1 MSAGAAARWPRRS
14 VLSLLSFRRRPA
26 SLFVWSIWALM
37 FLGALAFVGIYA
49 RNAPFWDDWEILV
62 PALAG
67 KQPITVAWLWETYH
81 EHRLPL
87 PKLILLGLGKLTHCD
102 FRSGMFFNAAVL
114 GLLAAVMILAAKK
127 LRGWTGY
134 TDAALPLILLHW
146 GHWANLTFFFTV
158 HFISTTVLAGAVLSI
173 IAGTRGPVTPR
184 VAVLAAACLLLLP
197 LTGTTGLIFVPPLA
211 LWLVDSG
218 IRRWRYT
225 EPQGRREGPL
235 ILGLATVTMLPVG
248 LYFVGFRLNSFAPQA
263 GLLVS
268 LRSAIKFLSTGVGP
282 IAISFWPYSGLLVLA
297 LLSLAAVNL
306 AMAWR
311 AQPLERSRVLGLI
324 LFTGAVVALG
334 LGIGRGRATLGE
346 ERLFSPT
353 YVTLAALTLC
363 AVYFACGI
371 EHKPSNRFAQA
382 GLFMLMCLLLPFNF
396 QDGLENG
403 RRRSEQ
409 MGAFV
414 QDLLA
419 QTPPYL
425 LAERHVSF
433 LIPYQMKGQFVEW
446 LRMLRDAGI
455 GPYRYL
461 PDDPTP
467 QEIPFTIASPAADDM
482 RSHPRRLTFTVD
494 DPRFVY
500 ALRLKYSCRVDPG
513 KIAWLR
519 VSWKRDDRKEEPVRL
534 GRSLQF
540 ISVFQAGGGAD
551 IPLEASKEDTP
562 LTIPIYD
569 KFRRIT
575 LLTKGADCV
584 FGLHGMSL
592 LVPPFERPQADK
604 GTENNRSPK

>member
-1 MSAGAAARWPRRS
+1 MNSSTHATDTS
-14 VLSLLSFRRRPA
+14 HTISLLSLRKRLA
-26 SLFVWSIWALM
+26 SMFVWSIWALM
-37 FLGALAFVGIYA
+37 FIGALAFVGVYG

-67 KQPITVAWLWETYH
+67 KQPITIAWLWETYH

-87 PKLILLGLGKLTHCD
+87 PKLILLGLGKLTDCD
-102 FRSGMFFNAAVL
+102 FRSGMFFNACVL

-127 LRGWTGY
+127 LRGWTSY
-134 TDAALPLILLHW
+134 TDAVFPLILLHW
-146 GHWANLTFFFTV
+146 GHWANLSFFFTV

-184 VAVLAAACLLLLP
+184 VAVLTTVCLLLLP

-211 LWLVDSG
+211 LWLVDSS
-218 IRRWRYT
+218 IRRWRCR
-225 EPQGRREGPL
+225 ESQGRRDGL
-235 ILGLATVTMLPVG
+235 FIFGLAVVTMLLVG
-248 LYFVGFRLNSFAPQA
+248 LYFFGLRLNSFAPHA
-263 GLLVS
+263 SLLAS
-268 LRSAIKFLSTGVGP
+268 LRSATKFLSTSVGP

-311 AQPLERSRVLGLI
+311 GRPLERSRVLGLL
-324 LFTGAVVALG
+324 LFMCAVATLA
-334 LGIGRGRATLGE
+334 LGIGWGRAALGE
-346 ERLFSPT
+346 ERAFSPT

-363 AVYFACGI
+363 VVCFACAIGN
-371 EHKPSNRFAQA
+371 KPSNRFAQA
-382 GLFMLMCLLLPFNF
+382 GLFMIMCLLLPFNL

-403 RRRSEQ
+403 RSRSQQ

-433 LIPYQMKGQFVEW
+433 LIPYKMKGQFVEW

-467 QEIPFTIASPAADDM
+467 QEIHFPITSPAADDM
-482 RSHPRRLTFTVD
+482 PSDPRRLTFTVEE
-494 DPRFVY
+494 PRFVY
-500 ALRLKYSCRVDPG
+500 ALRLKYSCKADSG
-513 KIAWLR
+513 KVARLQ
-519 VSWKRDDRKEEPVRL
+519 VSWRRDDRKEEPVRL

-551 IPLEASKEDTP
+551 MPLEASKEETA

-569 KFRRIT
+569 NFRRIK
-575 LLTKGADCV
+575 LLTKDADCV
-584 FGLHGMSL
+584 FGLHDMSL
-592 LVPPFERPQADK
+592 LVPPLERRQADK
-604 GTENNRSPK
+604 ATENNQGPK